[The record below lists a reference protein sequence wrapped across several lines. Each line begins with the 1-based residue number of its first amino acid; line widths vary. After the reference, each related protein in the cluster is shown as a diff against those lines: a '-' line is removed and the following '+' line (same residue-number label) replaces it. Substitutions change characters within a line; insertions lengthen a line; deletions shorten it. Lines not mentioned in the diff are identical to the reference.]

1 MELVTGKVAVVA
13 PEIKSESANQRYVN
27 VATGDQVPGAAVKVW
42 SLTAEPVIVGFGE
55 VVNVP

>member
-27 VATGDQVPGAAVKVW
+27 VATGDQVPGTAVKV
-42 SLTAEPVIVGFGE
+42 
-55 VVNVP
+55 